1 VLRAFGFARLDSL
14 RSQEIDPHSNKKGI
28 VGNRWQAVA
37 DLLFTMQSWPQLV
50 ATVRNGSQVVERV
63 LRPSPSPAASWIAP
77 STPPPAIKYSF
88 AALTIAST
96 RSRVMSPRT
105 TEI

>member
-37 DLLFTMQSWPQLV
+37 DMLFTMQSWPQLV

-63 LRPSPSPAASWIAP
+63 LRPSPLPAVAVGCVRSAP
-77 STPPPAIKYSF
+77 QVLHD
-88 AALTIAST
+88 LTFDRCRHVLPSN
-96 RSRVMSPRT
+96 RV
-105 TEI
+105 